1 MKKQNYELKN
11 DKILQ
16 AFEDL
21 KSSSPAALENRLNLS
36 WSNWGFGMESLADS
50 AGRLEKNGIRYIEL
64 HGNHYGSLLGY
75 EPRETLK
82 VLSDHGIQVAGICGM
97 FSADNDLSSNRALYR
112 QAALEY
118 IRREL
123 EFASRIGAGYM
134 LVVPGAVGR
143 PGAYDGTE
151 FERSVEAL
159 RKGADPFGG
168 GELLPYR

>member
-11 DKILQ
+11 EKILL
-16 AFEDL
+16 AFEEL
-21 KSSSPAALENRLNLS
+21 KSRMKSSSPAALENRLKLS

-75 EPRETLK
+75 EPKETLEI
-82 VLSDHGIQVAGICGM
+82 LSDHGIQVAGICGM
-97 FSADNDLSSNRALYR
+97 FSADNDLSSNRALHR

-123 EFASRIGAGYM
+123 EFASKVYERILHL
-134 LVVPGAVGR
+134 LVFYPN
-143 PGAYDGTE
+143 
-151 FERSVEAL
+151 
-159 RKGADPFGG
+159 K
-168 GELLPYR
+168 